1 MKKFLEI
8 ISKGIFLGLILLISA
23 YFGIYFIAGNN
34 AFEQEI
40 LKISDIN
47 VFSKQIITSCIMGI
61 VIWLF
66 IEYCKNILLVKAKEN
81 EKEED
86 MKKSIKN
93 ALAYSFCGCIAFGV
107 LTICMDI
114 IMISSKEIIGK
125 MFVINFVIVAV
136 FYLMIIGIIGVIDE
150 LVINKKIKEKNNE

>member
-23 YFGIYFIAGNN
+23 YFGIYFIAGNS

-66 IEYCKNILLVKAKEN
+66 TEYCKNILFVKAKEN

-93 ALAYSFCGCIAFGV
+93 ALAYSFSVCIAFMV
-107 LTICMDI
+107 LTICIDKI
-114 IMISSKEIIGK
+114 LISFNEVIGK
-125 MFVINFVIVAV
+125 MIVINYFSVVCIY
-136 FYLMIIGIIGVIDE
+136 FLIICIIGAIDE